1 MWYSV
6 YWVCRSS
13 SSSPSTRQVL
23 SAPSEKLCPMSFPRR
38 PPFGNFPSWEGDAQ
52 QFGSAQPDFC
62 SFPEVLPP
70 RPPAS
75 APPLLSL
82 SAQPRPRAT
91 NLQGSRLPLGPPYQI
106 LAQQLIV
113 KDFHLT
119 LFCQLLAQ
127 TDGLFP
133 HLQGRSWR
141 QRLEGLQ
148 ACRAVAEEG
157 TGAAPHL
164 GLSHKPPC
172 SPDPAPCPGNQM
184 HPKKQAYPLLL
195 TPVS

>member
-1 MWYSV
+1 MPDELSQKTSLWKYSQLGGRCSAV
-6 YWVCRSS
+6 WLSS
-13 SSSPSTRQVL
+13 ARLLLLSRGPTPKASRLGSASPRPL
-23 SAPSEKLCPMSFPRR
+23 CPAEAPS
-38 PPFGNFPSWEGDAQ
+38 N
-52 QFGSAQPDFC
+52 QPAGQ
-62 SFPEVLPP
+62 
-70 RPPAS
+70 PA
-75 APPLLSL
+75 
-82 SAQPRPRAT
+82 
-91 NLQGSRLPLGPPYQI
+91 PLGTPYQI